1 MDTSPDEPPTLAE
14 QLDLPEQLDDVAPVG
29 GPLRFARMTGSSI
42 AGRDAAAWITDF
54 LNGAYY
60 RRPVEDREV
69 DDLRLAFCLL
79 TTYWYRKGSGRLRL
93 TDLRAFH
100 RAFGAGRFDTEQAG
114 RRPPPPGPPLSGAA
128 GPFGRRVPPAPRGD
142 ARRGA
147 GGAVAGPRQ
156 ERG

>member
-1 MDTSPDEPPTLAE
+1 
-14 QLDLPEQLDDVAPVG
+14 
-29 GPLRFARMTGSSI
+29 MTGSSI

-93 TDLRAFH
+93 PDLRAFH

-114 RRPPPPGPPLSGAA
+114 RRPPRPRPPLPGGGGPFCGWVPHAPPGAQ
-128 GPFGRRVPPAPRGD
+128 
-142 ARRGA
+142 RRGA
-147 GGAVAGPRQ
+147 GGAVPAAP
-156 ERG
+156 

>member
-1 MDTSPDEPPTLAE
+1 
-14 QLDLPEQLDDVAPVG
+14 
-29 GPLRFARMTGSSI
+29 MTGSSI

-69 DDLRLAFCLL
+69 DDLRLAFCVL

-114 RRPPPPGPPLSGAA
+114 RGPPPPRPPPPGAPGPLGGRGPGA
-128 GPFGRRVPPAPRGD
+128 PAPPPRG
-142 ARRGA
+142 
-147 GGAVAGPRQ
+147 GGGGGGGGPPP
-156 ERG
+156 EGP